1 MKVGVVGAG
10 QVGSTAAYAM
20 VMNGVGREIVMVDV
34 SRERAQAQADD
45 ISHAIPFAHPLD
57 IYAGD
62 YKALAGSHA
71 VVIAA
76 GVNRQPDE
84 TRLQL
89 LQRNSAIFRQV
100 VPQVLEHASDAVLV
114 IATNPVD
121 VTTHLTARVAA
132 EVGVPSTRIIGS
144 GTTLDT
150 ARFRAL
156 LSDHL
161 GVDPHHVH
169 GYVVGEHGDS
179 QVLTWS
185 QVTIGGLHLSEYHE
199 MRGIPL
205 SEEIRTGIDRRV
217 RFAGRSIIAG
227 KGATYYGIGSAL
239 ARIVDVILHDQR
251 AIMTV
256 CTPQGD
262 VAGVKD
268 VTVSLP
274 HIVGG
279 QGVIATLPV
288 ALSPEETSALRASAQ
303 TVAEA
308 IASLDSQGGVQIHQ
322 GSKHEE

>member
-10 QVGSTAAYAM
+10 FVGSTAAYAM
-20 VMNGVGREIVMVDV
+20 VMSGVGREIVIVDAN
-34 SRERAQAQADD
+34 RERAEAQADD
-45 ISHAIPFAHPLD
+45 ISHAVPFAHPLD
-57 IYAGD
+57 LHAGD
-62 YKALAGSHA
+62 YRSLSGSRV

-76 GVNRQPDE
+76 GVSRQPGE
-84 TRLQL
+84 TRTQL
-89 LQRNSAIFRQV
+89 LQRNAAIFREV

-121 VTTHLTARVAA
+121 VTTHLTARFAA
-132 EVGVPSTRIIGS
+132 EAGAPPTRIIGS

-161 GVDPHHVH
+161 GVDARHVH
-169 GYVVGEHGDS
+169 AYVLGEHGDS

-185 QVTIGGLHLSEYHE
+185 SVTVGGVHLYEYCE
-199 MRGIPL
+199 SRGMQINAEL
-205 SEEIRTGIDRRV
+205 QADIDQRV
-217 RFAGRSIIAG
+217 RYAGRSIIAG

-239 ARIVDVILHDQR
+239 ARIVDVVLHDQR

-256 CTPQGD
+256 CSPQAE

-274 HIVGG
+274 QLVGG
-279 QGVIATLPV
+279 EGVIATLPV
-288 ALSPEETSALRASAQ
+288 ALSPDENAALQNSARIVRDAITSL
-303 TVAEA
+303 EM
-308 IASLDSQGGVQIHQ
+308 
-322 GSKHEE
+322 

>member
-34 SRERAQAQADD
+34 SRERSQAQADD

-57 IYAGD
+57 IYAGEYAD
-62 YKALAGSHA
+62 LAGSRV

-76 GVNRQPDE
+76 GVNRQPGE

-89 LQRNSAIFRQV
+89 LQRNTTIFHQV
-100 VPQVLEHASDAVLV
+100 VPLVLQNAPDAVLV

-121 VTTHLTARVAA
+121 VTTHLTARFAA
-132 EVGVPSTRIIGS
+132 ETGVPSSRVIGS

-185 QVTIGGLHLSEYHE
+185 QVTIGGVHLSEYHE
-199 MRGIPL
+199 IRGIPL
-205 SEEIRTGIDRRV
+205 SEEIRADIDQRV

-256 CTPQGD
+256 CTPQAD
-262 VAGVKD
+262 VAGVRD

-274 HIVGG
+274 HLVGG
-279 QGVIATLPV
+279 RGVIATLPI
-288 ALSPEETSALRASAQ
+288 ALSPEETAALQASAQ
-303 TVAEA
+303 TVREA
-308 IASLDSQGGVQIHQ
+308 IDSLDA
-322 GSKHEE
+322 

>member
-1 MKVGVVGAG
+1 MKVGVVGTG
-10 QVGSTAAYAM
+10 LVGSTAAYAM
-20 VMNGVGREIVMVDV
+20 VMSNVGREIVLVDA

-45 ISHAIPFAHPLD
+45 ISHAVPFASPLD

-62 YKALAGSHA
+62 YKSLAGSRA

-84 TRLQL
+84 TRVQL
-89 LQRNSAIFRQV
+89 LQRNAAIFREV

-121 VTTHLTARVAA
+121 VTTHLTAHFAA
-132 EVGVPSTRIIGS
+132 EGGVPATRIVGS

-161 GVDPHHVH
+161 GIDPHHVH
-169 GYVVGEHGDS
+169 SYVLGEHGDS

-185 QVTIGGLHLSEYHE
+185 LVTVGGLHLYEFNKL
-199 MRGIPL
+199 RGIQIN
-205 SEEIRTGIDRRV
+205 EDVQADIDNRV
-217 RFAGRSIIAG
+217 RFAGKSIIAG
-227 KGATYYGIGSAL
+227 KGATYYGIAAAL

-256 CTPQGD
+256 CTRQAD
-262 VAGVKD
+262 VVGVKD

-274 HIVGG
+274 RLLGG
-279 QGVIATLPV
+279 QGVIATLPI
-288 ALSPEETSALRASAQ
+288 ALSPQENAALHESAK
-303 TVAEA
+303 TVREA
-308 IASLDSQGGVQIHQ
+308 IDSL
-322 GSKHEE
+322 EL

>member
-1 MKVGVVGAG
+1 MKVGIVGSG
-10 QVGSTAAYAM
+10 LVGSTAAYAM

-62 YKALAGSHA
+62 YKDLAGSKA

-76 GVNRQPDE
+76 GVNRQPGE
-84 TRLQL
+84 TRVQL
-89 LQRNSAIFRQV
+89 LQRNAEIFRTV
-100 VPQVLEHASDAVLV
+100 VPQVLAHAADAVLV

-121 VTTHLTARVAA
+121 VTTHLTAHFAA
-132 EVGVPSTRIIGS
+132 QQGVPSTRIIGS

-169 GYVVGEHGDS
+169 GYVLGEHGDS

-185 QVTIGGLHLSEYHE
+185 LVTVGGVRLVEFDAQ
-199 MRGIPL
+199 RGAPVTA
-205 SEEIRTGIDRRV
+205 EVMADIDNRV

-256 CTPQGD
+256 CTPQAD
-262 VAGVKD
+262 VVGVQD

-274 HIVGG
+274 QLIGG
-279 QGVIATLPV
+279 QGVLATLPIS
-288 ALSPEETSALRASAQ
+288 LSAEETTALRTSARS
-303 TVAEA
+303 VREA
-308 IASLDSQGGVQIHQ
+308 IESLGL
-322 GSKHEE
+322 

>member
-1 MKVGVVGAG
+1 MKVGIVGAG
-10 QVGSTAAYAM
+10 LVGSTAAYAM
-20 VMNGVGREIVMVDV
+20 VMNGVGREIVMVDM

-57 IYAGD
+57 IHAGD
-62 YKALAGSHA
+62 YADLAGSRA

-76 GVNRQPDE
+76 GVSRKPDE
-84 TRLQL
+84 SRTEL
-89 LQRNSAIFRQV
+89 LARNAGIFREV
-100 VPQVLEHASDAVLV
+100 VPQVLAHAPEAVLV

-121 VTTHLTARVAA
+121 VMTHLTARLAVAA
-132 EVGVPSTRIIGS
+132 GLPATRILGS

-156 LSDHL
+156 LSDQL
-161 GVDPHHVH
+161 GVDPQHVH

-185 QVTIGGLHLSEYHE
+185 QVTIGGVHLDEYCR
-199 MRGIPL
+199 MRGIPF
-205 SEEIRTGIDRRV
+205 SAAIQADIDKGV

-239 ARIVDVILHDQR
+239 TRIVGVVLHDQR

-256 CTPQGD
+256 CTPQAE
-262 VAGVKD
+262 VAGVAD

-274 HIVGG
+274 HLISGR
-279 QGVIATLPV
+279 GVLATLPI
-288 ALSPEETSALRASAQ
+288 ALSPPETVALQASARS
-303 TVAEA
+303 VREA
-308 IASLDSQGGVQIHQ
+308 IAGLTG
-322 GSKHEE
+322 